1 MDTRLVACGKTL
13 FAGGKGHSP
22 VPLTAA
28 PTYVQQAHSPND
40 ILSLGSFFSS
50 LRSRLL
56 SDWEAYG
63 GITGTRSSLRYFLR
77 KALGLLAC
85 AVEGRYLNIT
95 SAALTHSRTHAH
107 MHTRT
112 HTHAHTHTHTHTLY
126 GGSPVKHW
134 YSTVPTLHRSAR
146 LSYLWPRSTS
156 GAWGRRWGGGAR
168 DHSVQQLTLV

>member
-1 MDTRLVACGKTL
+1 MNHNMDTRLVACGKTS
-13 FAGGKGHSP
+13 FAAGKGHSP

-28 PTYVQQAHSPND
+28 LTYVQQAHSPND

-107 MHTRT
+107 THSHT
-112 HTHAHTHTHTHTLY
+112 HAHAHTHTPYTVAPQSSTGTAQSPHSTGQPDCHTC
-126 GGSPVKHW
+126 G
-134 YSTVPTLHRSAR
+134 R
-146 LSYLWPRSTS
+146 
-156 GAWGRRWGGGAR
+156 GALQEPGGGGGEVGLGITQCSNS
-168 DHSVQQLTLV
+168 H